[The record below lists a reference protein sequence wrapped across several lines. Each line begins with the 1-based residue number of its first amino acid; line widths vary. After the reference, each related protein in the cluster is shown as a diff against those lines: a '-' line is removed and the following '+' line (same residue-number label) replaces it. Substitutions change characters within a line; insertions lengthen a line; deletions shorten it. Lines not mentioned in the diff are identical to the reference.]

1 MSETCKMCKPYNFK
15 QNYTLELFIA
25 LKMANYCWFSWG
37 GNPDFFQKSFIISP
51 SGQSNIYSRSQH
63 MKLATKSMN
72 SWLSK
77 ILDCRNE
84 RRNDLR
90 SVWFISD
97 EAYNVSV
104 RSRIL
109 GASGVSLLTKIYLE
123 SSFHRTDL

>member
-1 MSETCKMCKPYNFK
+1 MD
-15 QNYTLELFIA
+15 
-25 LKMANYCWFSWG
+25 
-37 GNPDFFQKSFIISP
+37 NPKFAY
-51 SGQSNIYSRSQH
+51 NIYSRSQH

-97 EAYNVSV
+97 EAYNVS
-104 RSRIL
+104 SDL
-109 GASGVSLLTKIYLE
+109 GYSELVGYL
-123 SSFHRTDL
+123 F